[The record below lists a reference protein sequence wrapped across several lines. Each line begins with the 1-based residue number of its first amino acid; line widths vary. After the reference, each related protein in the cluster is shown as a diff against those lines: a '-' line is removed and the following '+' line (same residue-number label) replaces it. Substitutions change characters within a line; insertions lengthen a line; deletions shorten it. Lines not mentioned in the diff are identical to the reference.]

1 MKFSEIANR
10 LTGIST
16 PFGGASWQ
24 PAEMEIATA
33 RRVVAFLEDRRVL
46 YEPGEMEVPSHCVHS
61 VIEIRHCLSDEL
73 GKLDG
78 GSELAASLRAMRAAC
93 RKFLE
98 RGAPDGRDGIHYAN
112 SGGYHSWTFGS
123 ALGELRGAVGV
134 HVARIAAAFKLDV
147 EDRLASILPANA
159 EADATDDDRLFPR
172 LHL

>member
-1 MKFSEIANR
+1 MKFGEIANR

-33 RRVVAFLEDRRVL
+33 RRVIAFLEDRRVL
-46 YEPGEMEVPSHCVHS
+46 YEPSEMEMPSHCVHS
-61 VIEIRHCLSDEL
+61 VIEIRHRLSDEL
-73 GKLDG
+73 GKLVG

-98 RGAPDGRDGIHYAN
+98 RVGTDGLDGIQYAN
-112 SGGYHSWTFGS
+112 GGGYPSWTFGS
-123 ALGELRGAVGV
+123 ALGELRGTFGI
-134 HVARIAAAFKLDV
+134 HVAKIAAAFKLDV

-159 EADATDDDRLFPR
+159 EADTGGDDRLFRR

>member
-1 MKFSEIANR
+1 MKFGEIANR

-24 PAEMEIATA
+24 PAEMEISAA
-33 RRVVAFLEDRRVL
+33 RRVIAFLEDRRVL
-46 YEPGEMEVPSHCVHS
+46 YEPEQMEVPYHCVHS
-61 VIEIRHCLSDEL
+61 VIEIRHRLSDEL

-78 GSELAASLRAMRAAC
+78 SSELAASLRAMRVAC

-98 RGAPDGRDGIHYAN
+98 RVGTDGRDGIHHAN
-112 SGGYHSWTFGS
+112 GWGFHSWTFGS
-123 ALGELRGAVGV
+123 ALGELRGTFGV

-159 EADATDDDRLFPR
+159 DTDSGDDDRLFRR

>member
-16 PFGGASWQ
+16 PLGGASWQ
-24 PAEMEIATA
+24 PAELEIAGA
-33 RRVVAFLEDRRVL
+33 RRVIAFLEDRRVL

-61 VIEIRHCLSDEL
+61 VIEIRHRLSDEL

-78 GSELAASLRAMRAAC
+78 SSELSASLRAMRAAC
-93 RKFLE
+93 RKFLD
-98 RGAPDGRDGIHYAN
+98 RVGTDGREGLHFA
-112 SGGYHSWTFGS
+112 SGGGYQSWTFGS
-123 ALGELRGAVGV
+123 ALGELRGSFGIN
-134 HVARIAAAFKLDV
+134 VAKIAAAFKLDV

-159 EADATDDDRLFPR
+159 DADTGDDDRLFRR

>member
-98 RGAPDGRDGIHYAN
+98 RVGTDGRDGIHYAN

-159 EADATDDDRLFPR
+159 EADATDDDRLFRR